1 MRIPEIARSAEHRTA
16 DELLEAAEEGEAAQA
31 EGQAALD
38 GLRARRAAIAG
49 GPEDRHADILDQE
62 IRTRRQHVAE
72 VEAAIGEGLRRYRA
86 LTRWNPQPR
95 PGRPGGSP

>member
-1 MRIPEIARSAEHRTA
+1 MRILEIARSAEHRTA
-16 DELLEAAEEGEAAQA
+16 DELSEALEEAEAAQGEA
-31 EGQAALD
+31 ETALD
-38 GLRARRAAIAG
+38 ELRRRRDGLVG